1 MALLPVKR
9 HTNDTRRPDLTRLV
23 DSWPAFTAFFGVTF
37 APVANFT
44 DADDAYVVA
53 LDLPEAERDDI
64 EVAITARRR
73 SMATISP
80 CTRRSRQPN
89 ADEST
94 SNDRKEPTGRGRCAN
109 RGER

>member
-44 DADDAYVVA
+44 DA
-53 LDLPEAERDDI
+53 DDI